1 VKDKAMSRSTMVR
14 GERLTGLFEWTRP
27 VVRRLEAVGAPLIDL
42 AMRLMMARIFFR
54 SAMQKL
60 SNWDSTLF
68 LFRTEYQVPLL
79 PPELAA
85 TLATATEVTAPV
97 LLVLGLA
104 TRLAAVPMLV
114 MTLVIQFS
122 LGAVNPAYNL
132 AEHYFWIV
140 VLASLIVRGGGP
152 LSLDHLIGARLG
164 LGRKG

>member
-1 VKDKAMSRSTMVR
+1 MSLSKMVR
-14 GERLTGLFEWTRP
+14 SDRLADLFELVCP
-27 VVRRLEAVGAPLIDL
+27 VVRGIEAVGAPLVDL
-42 AMRLMMARIFFR
+42 AMRLIMARIFFR
-54 SAMQKL
+54 SALQKL
-60 SNWDSTLF
+60 SNWDNTVF

-85 TLATATEVTAPV
+85 TLAAATELTAPV

-104 TRLAAVPMLV
+104 TRLAAVPMLA

-132 AEHYFWIV
+132 AEHYFWMV

-152 LSLDHLIGARLG
+152 LSLDHLIAVRLG
-164 LGRKG
+164 RCRKG